1 MKTPTRVVRRG
12 EKGLFG
18 FRLLLFCLLAAVLL
32 AGCADTNAP
41 VSPVAPVVSSWAF
54 VDGTGA
60 DGINRQAFF
69 YADLPQL
76 TVFEGRLYATWQESN
91 GTALQVRVAVYSG
104 DDASPVW
111 AFVDGNGTNGINKD
125 ASQGGV
131 PTATDRLWRQALCH
145 LG

>member
-91 GTALQVRVAVYSG
+91 GISRCGSPSTAATTPRLSG
-104 DDASPVW
+104 RS
-111 AFVDGNGTNGINKD
+111 
-125 ASQGGV
+125 S
-131 PTATDRLWRQALCH
+131 TATAPMA
-145 LG
+145 